1 MTGSVH
7 TGVSGL
13 HGPRVAPRVVR
24 VREPGRGHVM
34 EQTLGSVMRILLVF
48 LMFHVLELELRES
61 HVMLGLV
68 LLGLHGHHGQNVLS
82 HAEEDQEPGSGTA
95 ERDGTMETVLVK
107 MRRQS
112 LAMTTNVLPGQNGPS
127 GPSAP
132 SHAGEGREQR

>member
-1 MTGSVH
+1 
-7 TGVSGL
+7 
-13 HGPRVAPRVVR
+13 
-24 VREPGRGHVM
+24 M
-34 EQTLGSVMRILLVF
+34 EQTLGSVMRILLVS

-95 ERDGTMETVLVK
+95 ERDGTMETVLEK

-112 LAMTTNVLPGQNGPS
+112 LVMTTNVLPGQNGPS

-132 SHAGEGREQR
+132 SHAGEGREQRSENVFC